1 MNGKAL
7 VCPFDPVAYRDGL
20 LVRRARLGI
29 RVQEL
34 TRQLLRRN
42 QDLTDVE
49 EEIEYMSKQIEE
61 GRQVA

>member
-1 MNGKAL
+1 MNARIVSL
-7 VCPFDPVAYRDGL
+7 FDPVAYRDGL
-20 LVRRARLGI
+20 LARRARLGI

-49 EEIEYMSKQIEE
+49 EEIEYMGKQIEE